1 MRYYI
6 YLDKEFIRTLFATED
21 NSGLDIDVFEFS
33 ITNSYTTNNN
43 ISLNPGVENIKD
55 GESFCKNDTV
65 EDMSSSYKTGGLN
78 KKRVDV
84 SYANSNSYNTQTQRR
99 YLNIDDIINI
109 KNINF
114 YHKILE
120 NIKDTFIRSEDTR
133 IIFTNG
139 FIHPINQ
146 NIKNTIN
153 ISDNENDDFF
163 MINDMF
169 AWYDKSK
176 LNGSISLI
184 SSMYCKVNLIGYMMN
199 CREYEGNKILKTISI
214 YID

>member
-6 YLDKEFIRTLFATED
+6 YLDKEFLRTLFSTED
-21 NSGLDIDVFEFS
+21 NSGLNIDVFEFS

-43 ISLNPGVENIKD
+43 VSLNPGLENIKD
-55 GESFCKNDTV
+55 DESFCKNDTV
-65 EDMSSSYKTGGLN
+65 EDMSSSYKLGGLN
-78 KKRVDV
+78 KQRVDV

-99 YLNIDDIINI
+99 YLNIDDVVNI

-114 YHKILE
+114 YHKLLE
-120 NIKDTFIRSEDTR
+120 NIRDTLTRSEDSR
-133 IIFTNG
+133 IILTNG
-139 FIHPINQ
+139 FIYPINKEVID
-146 NIKNTIN
+146 NIN

-169 AWYDKSK
+169 VWYDKSK

-184 SSMYCKVNLIGYMMN
+184 SNMYCKVNLVGYMMN
-199 CREYEGNKILKTISI
+199 CREYKNNKILKAISI